1 MGDSTLC
8 ASLKS
13 GKRLIISIICKYY
26 LLRSEKKTLF
36 SSLRT
41 HFVIALFFNFL
52 EYIGSKENDYIH
64 TLLLELLIFYN
75 KVDFFVTNT
84 RNVLKR
90 SLDVD

>member
-1 MGDSTLC
+1 MGDSALC

-13 GKRLIISIICKYY
+13 EKRLIISMICTICCGV
-26 LLRSEKKTLF
+26 KKKSLF

-64 TLLLELLIFYN
+64 TLLLELLIFY
-75 KVDFFVTNT
+75 KVDFFCNQYP
-84 RNVLKR
+84 
-90 SLDVD
+90 